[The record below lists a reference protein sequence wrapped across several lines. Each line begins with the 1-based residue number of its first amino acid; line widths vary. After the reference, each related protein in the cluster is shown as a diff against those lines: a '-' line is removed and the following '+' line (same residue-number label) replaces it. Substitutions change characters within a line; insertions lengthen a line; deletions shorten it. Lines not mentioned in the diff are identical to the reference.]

1 MSFLFN
7 KDGSGWGKGPGSS
20 PPGNAAPSG
29 KGGSKP
35 DTGAAARP
43 SSSKGGSKPQWDPVG
58 RTPETAQIQKSS
70 PTSSPGLIGQIYD
83 ATKDPIDFSSMPEVT
98 ATNFG
103 GLPSVNVGN
112 FERLNIANLPGV
124 DNSRTSYVRDR
135 GDLAGRIEGM
145 IGERQ
150 GQLGQL
156 GQQFNNL
163 EGRYTNLEAM
173 LGDRQDEFG
182 GLQRAL
188 AGYRD
193 DVGGIQDKYHL
204 SGPGS
209 FGDER
214 KSIENAVYERAMNLR
229 RADDERQEAD
239 VRNRLWQQ
247 GLAPGSE
254 AYNEELNRLSQ
265 SRDRA
270 MNDLS
275 LGAVMAG
282 AQEHERLANLLARN
296 RAQEVGEAG
305 GIFDRTGQTFDRGG
319 NLFNEGLNTFGAGN
333 NLFNAATGLFNSGG
347 QVFGDA
353 LGGVNSIEG
362 FNRANEAERGAEFG
376 RDMGYRGQIFGERQA
391 ENQVANQIQRD
402 RHAQQMAIRQQRAA
416 EEAQRFAQ
424 EQSLRQS
431 AIQESILG
439 RTQPVSDL
447 ANILGTTAPGG
458 VPVMPSYT
466 APQYSAPDIMGMTG
480 SNYAARANAASART
494 GGMFGALGSI
504 GGALL
509 SDRRFKE
516 DIREVG
522 RLNNGL
528 PVVAFRYKGAPHT
541 HIGLIAQDVER
552 VIPEAVIDVHGV
564 KAVNYAEA
572 VKEAA

>member
-1 MSFLFN
+1 MSVPIL
-7 KDGSGWGKGPGSS
+7 GSTLS
-20 PPGNAAPSG
+20 PSG
-29 KGGSKP
+29 
-35 DTGAAARP
+35 GAAKR
-43 SSSKGGSKPQWDPVG
+43 SSSKGGSKPQWNSVG
-58 RTPETAQIQKSS
+58 RTPETAQIQSTS
-70 PTSSPGLIGQIYD
+70 PTSSPGLFGQIYD
-83 ATKDPIDFSSMPEVT
+83 ATSKPIDF
-98 ATNFG
+98 A
-103 GLPSVNVGN
+103 GLPPVNVGS
-112 FERLNIANLPGV
+112 FEKLNIAGLPGV
-124 DNSRTSYVRDR
+124 DNSRTGYVRDR

-145 IGERQ
+145 LGERAD
-150 GQLGQL
+150 QLGAL
-156 GQQFNNL
+156 GGQFNNL

-173 LGDRQDEFG
+173 LGDRQDQFG

-193 DVGGIQDKYHL
+193 DVGGIQDKYEL
-204 SGPGS
+204 GGPDS

-214 KSIENAVYERAMNLR
+214 KSIENAVYERAMGLR
-229 RADDERQEAD
+229 RADDERREAD

-305 GIFDRTGQTFDRGG
+305 GIFDRTGQTYDRGG
-319 NLFNEGLNTFGAGN
+319 SLMNEGLNTFNAGR
-333 NLFNAATGLFNSGG
+333 GLY
-347 QVFGDA
+347 GDA
-353 LGGVNSIEG
+353 LGLFNAGGSVAGEGLAGIGAIEG

-376 RDMGYRGQIFGERQA
+376 RDLGYRGQIFGERTA

-402 RHAQQMAIRQQRAA
+402 RFAQQMEKRRQALA
-416 EEAQRFAQ
+416 EAQLA
-424 EQSLRQS
+424 
-431 AIQESILG
+431 

-447 ANILGTTAPGG
+447 ANILGTVAPGG
-458 VPVMPSYT
+458 NPVMPSYT
-466 APQYSAPDIMGMTG
+466 APTYSAPDIMGMTG
-480 SNYAARANAASART
+480 SNYAAQANAAAANR